1 MFAKRTNW
9 PTEPT
14 RLSSRLKQLRLEQA
28 QIFDLTES
36 NPTRCGFVY
45 DDEAVREALGHPD
58 VMDYDPHP
66 RGRIEARQAVARY
79 YKERGTPISTDR
91 IILTASSSEA
101 YTFCFRLLCEVGDEV
116 LAPKPSYPLFDFLAD
131 LTDVRLVHYPLIY
144 DHGWQIDFDSLE
156 KAITPRT
163 RAILL
168 VTPNNPTGQLL
179 RPKERDQ
186 LTRLALKH
194 ELAIIVDEVFLDF
207 IWEEEKQANAQTL
220 ESRGRCLT
228 LAISGLSK
236 ISALPQMKLGWITVR
251 GPVGPDAAAMSRLE
265 VIADTYLSV
274 SASTQAAAHTLL
286 EQRRLVQ
293 PQILDRI
300 RQNLEF
306 LDAKLSGNT
315 PVSRLQADGGWYAV
329 LRVPISLSDDD
340 WAIYLLET
348 AAVYVHPGHLFGFES
363 EGYLAISLIGP
374 HDEFREGIGR
384 LVEAIR

>member
-1 MFAKRTNW
+1 
-9 PTEPT
+9 
-14 RLSSRLKQLRLEQA
+14 
-28 QIFDLTES
+28 
-36 NPTRCGFVY
+36 
-45 DDEAVREALGHPD
+45 
-58 VMDYDPHP
+58 
-66 RGRIEARQAVARY
+66 
-79 YKERGTPISTDR
+79 
-91 IILTASSSEA
+91 
-101 YTFCFRLLCEVGDEV
+101 LLCEVGDEV

-131 LTDVRLVHYPLIY
+131 LTDVRLVPYPLIY

-163 RAILL
+163 RAVLL

-274 SASTQAAAHTLL
+274 SAATQAAASTLL
-286 EQRRLVQ
+286 EQRKLVQ

-348 AAVYVHPGHLFGFES
+348 AAVYVHPGHLFGFEN